1 MTGGNKK
8 REKDVSKKVY
18 TELSTHNYERNGNER
33 TKFNSRIEKRIC
45 NWSADYRGY
54 FLPVTVS
61 DDHVLK
67 CTERFFPTVFL
78 LEQFNAI
85 LCLFLILFLYKKK
98 NIVQSNLDNSNISTI
113 STVTFI
119 LSSLRK
125 IKLTLIRIY
134 R

>member
-1 MTGGNKK
+1 M
-8 REKDVSKKVY
+8 SKKVY

-98 NIVQSNLDNSNISTI
+98 KYSTIESRQFEYFHYFYSYIHSLFATKNKTHFDSNL
-113 STVTFI
+113 
-119 LSSLRK
+119 
-125 IKLTLIRIY
+125 
-134 R
+134 